1 MPVAAASTVPDA
13 ARRWLVL
20 GVYPNTIRAGGAI
33 ASLAAAADTACDVLL
48 LSRPRLLDEAS
59 DFGAPD
65 AHVTIHHV
73 DISGSISA
81 TRALNR
87 SDLLSRFWAD
97 MIGAQ
102 EHARETVSPRVEELF
117 ARLVDHLEM
126 GAAILVVRVPDA
138 ERQLL
143 VSRTLLA
150 SKCEVL
156 LTHEVASA
164 EAHSSTAGHGEGCC
178 ETCTSRS
185 CGKIDPA

>member
-1 MPVAAASTVPDA
+1 VPDA

-20 GVYPNTIRAGGAI
+20 GVYPSTIRAGGAI

-48 LSRPRLLDEAS
+48 LSGPRLRDEAS

-65 AHVTIHHV
+65 AHVTIHQV
-73 DISGSISA
+73 DMSGSISA
-81 TRALNR
+81 TRALSR
-87 SDLLSRFWAD
+87 SDFLSRFWVD
-97 MIGAQ
+97 MIGAP

-117 ARLVDHLEM
+117 VRLVDHLDT
-126 GAAILVVRVPDA
+126 GAAILVVRVSDS

-156 LTHEVASA
+156 LTHEVANA
-164 EAHSSTAGHGEGCC
+164 EAHSGTAGHDEGCC

-185 CGKIDPA
+185 CGKIGPA